1 MELAVLQLKAI
12 VWLASPWCY
21 VAYAALLSAVVRIIL
36 TLFRCYRFWDEHRC
50 RLSVLLGLFARLV
63 AGRGLVELK
72 ALGDKDKERN
82 RGDYL
87 APFVIGFLELLAFP
101 ILFAA
106 GLHVYV
112 GAWISLKLVAQYK
125 HWADNRNTFNAFL
138 LGNALILVFAFIFLQ
153 GHVSIKK

>member
-1 MELAVLQLKAI
+1 METTALQLKAI
-12 VWLASPWCY
+12 VWSISPWCY
-21 VAYAALLSAVVRIIL
+21 VAYAALLSAGVRLIL

-50 RLSVLLGLFARLV
+50 AFRVLVNLFFRLM

-72 ALGDKDKERN
+72 GLDAKDIERN

-87 APFVIGFLELLAFP
+87 APFVIGFLELLAYP
-101 ILFAA
+101 LLFAG

-125 HWADNRNTFNAFL
+125 HWADDRNTFNAFL
-138 LGNALILVFAFIFLQ
+138 LGNGLILVFAFVFLQ
-153 GHVSIKK
+153 GYVSLKK